1 MTDNARTAT
10 TRRRRAN
17 VQGGRVGDHRVKVSA
32 EEEAALVKR
41 ASELGVTVPRLLVES
56 ALAENDGKTAVERRD
71 ELAELFHMRKLL
83 ASVSN
88 NVNQIARAANAGQ
101 GIDAGLTHALATV
114 ERICGSLDEYINAS
128 VVAR

>member
-17 VQGGRVGDHRVKVSA
+17 VKGGRVGEHRVKVSA

-41 ASELGVTVPRLLVES
+41 ATELDISVPRLLVES
-56 ALAENDGKTAVERRD
+56 AL
-71 ELAELFHMRKLL
+71 
-83 ASVSN
+83 
-88 NVNQIARAANAGQ
+88 
-101 GIDAGLTHALATV
+101 ALATV